1 MGIYM
6 MDVFFT
12 SVNRPY
18 NNYNSQGFYFVRRL
32 SYSFILWITWNQQ
45 WAPFFTLQAGTLNR
59 IRILFQLAIANK
71 KTGPPTRIPLP
82 TGRQFVQLTSPSK
95 EELSPSHIPNKTGG
109 GRITQSKP
117 MSQQYPVR
125 KATAE
130 VLTADISSPMTPKF
144 PVDVPNYTGPIPPE
158 YMQGGTGD
166 NRYNI
171 VLYY

>member
-1 MGIYM
+1 MGK
-6 MDVFFT
+6 
-12 SVNRPY
+12 
-18 NNYNSQGFYFVRRL
+18 FYE
-32 SYSFILWITWNQQ
+32 IKCITK
-45 WAPFFTLQAGTLNR
+45 
-59 IRILFQLAIANK
+59 ILFQLAIANK

-117 MSQQYPVR
+117 MGQQYPVR